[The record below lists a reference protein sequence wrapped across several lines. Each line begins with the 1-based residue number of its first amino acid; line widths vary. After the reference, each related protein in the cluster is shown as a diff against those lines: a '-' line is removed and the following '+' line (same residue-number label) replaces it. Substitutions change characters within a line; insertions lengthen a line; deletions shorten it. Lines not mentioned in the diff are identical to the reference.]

1 MDVAAKIEDTS
12 MTGVLII
19 DFNSIVEYRDPL
31 QQNNKI
37 NLTDFLN

>member
-19 DFNSIVEYRDPL
+19 NFNSTVEYRDPL
-31 QQNNKI
+31 QQNNSI
-37 NLTDFLN
+37 NLTDFFN